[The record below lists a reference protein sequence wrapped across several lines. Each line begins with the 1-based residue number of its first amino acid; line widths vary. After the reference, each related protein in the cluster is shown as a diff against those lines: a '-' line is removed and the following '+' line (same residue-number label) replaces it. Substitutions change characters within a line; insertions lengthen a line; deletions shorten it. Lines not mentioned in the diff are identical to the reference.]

1 MSLRPFSGSYLECMY
16 ALMTYGIPH
25 HLIAMSTDGSLRTK
39 HILEWIKM
47 RKHLEALIASDA
59 NFEHSDLPALA
70 EVILGRGKPAHDH
83 PGNLRLHDV
92 VDECL
97 PRYNSS
103 TKQGKTEIST
113 EVVQRIKAT
122 SGRFL
127 AQIKGVW
134 METSDVD
141 ARDKVSHLFRN
152 RRRRAQLD
160 DTKEKV
166 IAGDNV
172 FKRLKLI

>member
-1 MSLRPFSGSYLECMY
+1 MY
-16 ALMTYGIPH
+16 ALMTYGIPYQ
-25 HLIAMSTDGSLRTK
+25 LIAMSTEGNLRQK

-47 RKHLEALIASDA
+47 RKHLEALIASEA
-59 NFEHSDLPALA
+59 NFEHFDLPALTD
-70 EVILGRGKPAHDH
+70 VILGRGKTAHDH

-113 EVVQRIKAT
+113 EVVLRTKAT

-134 METSDVD
+134 VETSDDD

-160 DTKEKV
+160 GTKEKV
-166 IAGDNV
+166 IVGDNPG
-172 FKRLKLI
+172 KRLKLI